1 MPFQS
6 SSPPSPVAGVQ
17 SERAAGRQV
26 GRAEPVGRRAAQRP
40 APVPGVGHVGTDEDS
55 GVGADV
61 DRTAVVPDGSESV
74 PCPEQAD
81 IVIRSRTSVGAE

>member
-1 MPFQS
+1 
-6 SSPPSPVAGVQ
+6 
-17 SERAAGRQV
+17 
-26 GRAEPVGRRAAQRP
+26 
-40 APVPGVGHVGTDEDS
+40 VGTDEDS

-81 IVIRSRTSVGAE
+81 IVIRSRTSVRAE